1 MKPCQSKT
9 DFIVSICLVC
19 LKLDISWYSQTPA
32 IVRDIAD
39 ECCRWPSNPRCEIM
53 NIETPRKQLDL
64 SSAIA
69 EGDTRVLLMVLV
81 HMTGDLGWLEPPYT
95 PKRDVRL
102 IPDPQAGLPEA
113 IQDQIRTAVLKLF
126 ANGEPEP
133 AITDPGDELM
143 LRMMRAGLGEN
154 VAPEYAP
161 LMREEM
167 GFIPRNARWK
177 TTPPAEPLQKDHVL
191 IVGAGVCAIALGV
204 GLGRLGIPYTIVEK
218 NAELGGTWYINRYP
232 GCAVDTP
239 NHSYSFSFGARH
251 QWSRYFAQ
259 REELLD
265 YLKKVALEHDVRS
278 HIRFNT
284 KLTSSQ
290 WDETE
295 RRWISTLEA
304 DNGVEYFESAVLVGA
319 IGQLNDPSPAHFK
332 GEEDFSGLMFHSALW
347 SDDIKLDG
355 KRVAV
360 IGTGATAMQLVPSI
374 ADRVASVSIYQRSA
388 QWSRPVAGYSDPI
401 TEGAQWLLAHLP
413 FYVQWY
419 RFNMFWRYADGLLP
433 FLRKDPNWPYP
444 DRAVNKGNDRHRQEL
459 TDFIATELK
468 DRPDLIEKCVPTY
481 PPYGKS
487 ILLENGWFRT
497 LTRPTVELVPDRV
510 DHFARD
516 GIVTSDRRLR
526 PADVIVISTGFKVTE
541 MAARLNIS
549 GNGGKKLADAWADDN
564 PTAYLGLTVPDF
576 PNFFCM
582 LGPNAGPPHG
592 GSVIFQSECQSR
604 YITACLVNM
613 IEQGIAAIDVRQD
626 IHDRYV
632 REVDAEHEQMIWTH
646 PGMTTYYRNKQG
658 RVFSA
663 MPWRFVDYWRM
674 THDPDLSQY
683 RQTKA

>member
-1 MKPCQSKT
+1 
-9 DFIVSICLVC
+9 
-19 LKLDISWYSQTPA
+19 
-32 IVRDIAD
+32 
-39 ECCRWPSNPRCEIM
+39 M

-69 EGDTRVLLMVLV
+69 EGDIRVLLMVLV

-95 PKRDVRL
+95 PRRDVRL
-102 IPDPQAGLPEA
+102 IPDPRAGLPEA
-113 IQDQIRTAVLKLF
+113 IQDQIRAAVLKLF

-167 GFIPRNARWK
+167 GFIPRDARWK

-232 GCAVDTP
+232 GCGVDTP
-239 NHSYSFSFGARH
+239 NHSYSFSFGARN

-290 WDETE
+290 WDETA
-295 RRWISTLEA
+295 RRWISTLQTGHGTETLQ
-304 DNGVEYFESAVLVGA
+304 SAVLVSA
-319 IGQLNDPSPAHFK
+319 IGQLNDPSRAHFN
-332 GEEDFSGLMFHSALW
+332 GEEDFAGTIFHSALW
-347 SDDIKLDG
+347 SDDIKVDG
-355 KRVAV
+355 KHVAV

-374 ADRVASVSIYQRSA
+374 ADRVGSVTVYQRSA

-401 TEGAQWLLAHLP
+401 TEGARWLLAHLP

-419 RFNMFWRYADGLLP
+419 RFNMFWRYGDGLLP
-433 FLRKDPNWPYP
+433 FLRKDPNWPHP
-444 DRAVNKGNDRHRQEL
+444 ERAVNKGNDRHREEL
-459 TDFIATELK
+459 TDFILSELK
-468 DRPDLIEKCVPTY
+468 HRPDLIEKCLPTY
-481 PPYGKS
+481 PPYGKR
-487 ILLENGWFRT
+487 ILLDNGWFRT
-497 LTRPTVELVPDRV
+497 LTKPNVELVTDPI

-516 GIVTSDRRLR
+516 GVVTSDGKLR
-526 PADVIVISTGFKVTE
+526 PAEIIVVSTGFKVTE
-541 MAARLNIS
+541 MAARLNIT
-549 GNGGKKLADAWADDN
+549 GRDGKRLADIWAGDN

-582 LGPNAGPPHG
+582 LGPNSGPAHG

-604 YITACLVNM
+604 YITACLVDM
-613 IEQGIAAIDVRQD
+613 IEHGIAAIDLRQEV
-626 IHDRYV
+626 HDRYV
-632 REVDAEHEQMIWTH
+632 REVDHEHEQMIWTH
-646 PGMTTYYRNKQG
+646 PGMTTYYRNSRG

-663 MPWRFVDYWRM
+663 MPWRFVDYWKM
-674 THDPDLSQY
+674 THDPDLSLY
-683 RQTKA
+683 RQTRA